1 MTKYAPLMPARWED
15 TPVVYSYEH
24 MRTRAA
30 RVRYLSGV
38 RVSTDS
44 ALALAELSPYPRG
57 VKLGI
62 MKYYANT
69 RYVTLSQLRIIL
81 GWSADRAQR

>member
-1 MTKYAPLMPARWED
+1 MTAKEMTFGYDDLKRWAAEPGYIRIKVAL
-15 TPVVYSYEH
+15 PVAMY
-24 MRTRAA
+24 
-30 RVRYLSGV
+30 
-38 RVSTDS
+38 
-44 ALALAELSPYPRG
+44 LAEHAAFPRA